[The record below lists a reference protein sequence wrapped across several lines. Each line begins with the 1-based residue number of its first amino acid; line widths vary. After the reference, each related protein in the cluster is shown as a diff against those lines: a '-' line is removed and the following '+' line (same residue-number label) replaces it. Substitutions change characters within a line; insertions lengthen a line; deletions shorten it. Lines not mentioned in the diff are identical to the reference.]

1 LAVFLKS
8 LYYYSLLKKLNHCTV
23 HYHYA
28 EKCLVKLKFSTF
40 GATHSTCTY
49 THDSKTFEVT
59 EISKNHE

>member
-1 LAVFLKS
+1 
-8 LYYYSLLKKLNHCTV
+8 V

-28 EKCLVKLKFSTF
+28 EKCLVKLKFTTF
-40 GATHSTCTY
+40 GAAHSTCTY